1 MIDRQ
6 DILEVRKRDFLAKQD
21 HYRDFDTISTDLVLG
36 NRQEREIFLS
46 IIVPVYNH
54 PISFIKRAINSALN
68 QHCDYLFEMIV
79 IDDYI
84 QNKGEKSET
93 EKFLRDINDTRIIYY
108 KNRRN
113 LGVFANWNRGIELAK
128 GKWITILH
136 TDDFFKDN
144 FLQNM
149 KDILDLHPEID
160 QLACQYKQLNFKK
173 NKNIDIEKE
182 YRSGGGGGKTA
193 HLSMVRKVNYT
204 EYLYEMKTSVKGAFY
219 KRKTLLDIGGFRSQ
233 GDGIGLDDWPL
244 MMRYAYYYNTYLV
257 EDILYL
263 ASWAYNDSLNTK
275 HWYPELV
282 ENYYMWLY
290 FAKREPPI
298 IRNIYKTRAKYLLKE
313 RAIQYKNGT
322 SWLGIPIN
330 IDMEQLKNDCEVD
343 FMNGNKFEEKIT
355 WFLIKC
361 FNYLKKHPYR
371 KFWYKIKS
379 YKHKKILE

>member
-108 KNRRN
+108 KNRSN

-149 KDILDLHPEID
+149 KNILDEHPEID
-160 QLACQYKQLNFKK
+160 QLACNYKLLNFKK
-173 NKNIDIEKE
+173 NNIDIKKE
-182 YRSGGGGGKTA
+182 YRGSA
-193 HLSMVRKVNYT
+193 NCAIVRKVKYT
-204 EYLYEMKTSVKGAFY
+204 EYLYEMKTSVKGSFY

-233 GDGIGLDDWPL
+233 GDGIGLDDYPL

-257 EDILYL
+257 EDVLYL
-263 ASWAYNDSLNTK
+263 DSWGYNDSLNPK

-290 FAKREPPI
+290 FAKRELPI
-298 IRNIYKTRAKYLLKE
+298 IRNIYKTRAKYLLKK

-322 SWLGIPIN
+322 SWIGIPIN
-330 IDMEQLKNDCEVD
+330 IDMEQLKNDCEID
-343 FMNGNKFEEKIT
+343 FMNGNKIEEIIST
-355 WFLIKC
+355 FLVKC
-361 FNYLKKHPYR
+361 FNYVKKHPYK
-371 KFWYKIKS
+371 KFRFNIKS
-379 YKHKKILE
+379 YKSIKKLE

>member
-1 MIDRQ
+1 MIDIQ

-108 KNRRN
+108 KNRSN

-149 KDILDLHPEID
+149 KNILDEHPEID
-160 QLACQYKQLNFKK
+160 QLACNYKLLNFKK
-173 NKNIDIEKE
+173 NNIDIKKE
-182 YRSGGGGGKTA
+182 YRGSA
-193 HLSMVRKVNYT
+193 NCAIVRKVKYT
-204 EYLYEMKTSVKGAFY
+204 EYLYEMKTSVKGSFY

-233 GDGIGLDDWPL
+233 GDGIGLDDYPL

-257 EDILYL
+257 EDVLYL
-263 ASWAYNDSLNTK
+263 DSWGYNDSLNPK

-290 FAKREPPI
+290 FAKRELPI
-298 IRNIYKTRAKYLLKE
+298 IRNIYKTRAKYLLKK

-322 SWLGIPIN
+322 SWIGIPIN
-330 IDMEQLKNDCEVD
+330 IDMEQLKNDCEID
-343 FMNGNKFEEKIT
+343 FMNGNKIEEIIST
-355 WFLIKC
+355 FLVKC
-361 FNYLKKHPYR
+361 FNYVKKHPYK
-371 KFWYKIKS
+371 KFRFNIKS
-379 YKHKKILE
+379 YKSIKKLE

>member
-1 MIDRQ
+1 MIDIQ

-108 KNRRN
+108 KNRSN

-149 KDILDLHPEID
+149 KNILDEHPEID
-160 QLACQYKQLNFKK
+160 QLACNYKLLNFKK
-173 NKNIDIEKE
+173 NNIDIKKE
-182 YRSGGGGGKTA
+182 YRGSA
-193 HLSMVRKVNYT
+193 NCAIVRKVKYT
-204 EYLYEMKTSVKGAFY
+204 EYLYEMKTSVKGSFY

-233 GDGIGLDDWPL
+233 GDGIGLDDYPL

-257 EDILYL
+257 EDVLYL
-263 ASWAYNDSLNTK
+263 DSWGYNDSLNPK

-290 FAKREPPI
+290 FAKRELPI
-298 IRNIYKTRAKYLLKE
+298 IRNIYKTRAKYLLKK

-322 SWLGIPIN
+322 SWIGIPIN
-330 IDMEQLKNDCEVD
+330 IDMEQLKNDCEID
-343 FMNGNKFEEKIT
+343 FMNGNKIEEIIST
-355 WFLIKC
+355 FLVKC
-361 FNYLKKHPYR
+361 FNYVKKHPYR
-371 KFWYKIKS
+371 KFRFNIKS
-379 YKHKKILE
+379 YKSIKKLE